1 MARPLHLCYE
11 GEPEALAAYERF
23 AEEISQT
30 PDCGLVTIV
39 QDPQR
44 RVAFLKRDFRSIELW
59 RNEDDGNGGL
69 GDDGEPHQAEPLP
82 LFAPNPPQAPAPRR
96 SLSALEAALNDIIP
110 SCALRPR

>member
-1 MARPLHLCYE
+1 MARTLHLCYE
-11 GEPEALAAYERF
+11 GEPEALEAYERF

-59 RNEDDGNGGL
+59 RNEDDGSDGL
-69 GDDGEPHQAEPLP
+69 GDDGDPFQAEPLP
-82 LFAPNPPQAPAPRR
+82 LFAPNPPKCPHRGAPCRR
-96 SLSALEAALNDIIP
+96 SKP
-110 SCALRPR
+110 P